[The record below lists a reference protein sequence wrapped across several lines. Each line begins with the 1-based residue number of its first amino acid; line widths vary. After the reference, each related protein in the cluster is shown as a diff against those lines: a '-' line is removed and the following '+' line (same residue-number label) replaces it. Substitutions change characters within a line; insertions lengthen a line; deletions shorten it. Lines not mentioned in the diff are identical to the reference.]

1 MANPVHGE
9 SDIPGIAGVSGFSA
23 IRPDTRRPH
32 NILVAG
38 SELVLGSWGNRGS
51 ELRHNRFF
59 SAGRGCPEFSD
70 RGDTRSGV
78 CACGR
83 RRRLGFPAD
92 TP

>member
-38 SELVLGSWGNRGS
+38 SGPVLG
-51 ELRHNRFF
+51 
-59 SAGRGCPEFSD
+59 A
-70 RGDTRSGV
+70 
-78 CACGR
+78 
-83 RRRLGFPAD
+83 
-92 TP
+92 